1 MDITNKMLMDL
12 ANEVGL
18 KDGGQLSA
26 REIEGMQK
34 KAENIQGKGE
44 AEILAEIMALKEAIE
59 KDRKSYDKQMA
70 AVRAMRPM
78 MNAEQRARLD
88 RIIALIES

>member
-34 KAENIQGKGE
+34 KAENIQ
-44 AEILAEIMALKEAIE
+44 A
-59 KDRKSYDKQMA
+59 DN
-70 AVRAMRPM
+70 V
-78 MNAEQRARLD
+78 
-88 RIIALIES
+88 

>member
-44 AEILAEIMALKEAIE
+44 AEILAEIMALKEAI
-59 KDRKSYDKQMA
+59 KKIANPTTNKWRPSA
-70 AVRAMRPM
+70 PCVR
-78 MNAEQRARLD
+78 
-88 RIIALIES
+88 